1 MRMDSEMN
9 DILHLDF
16 MHYMI
21 VASLEMSDEPKFS
34 VIVRLSTF
42 PPWMLP
48 QRNCLQI
55 ARVFVSPCLQAN
67 FLLPNFFPV
76 FVTFLGKKLIA

>member
-21 VASLEMSDEPKFS
+21 VASLEMSDEPKSFTPKT
-34 VIVRLSTF
+34 RYDAQFEEL
-42 PPWMLP
+42 
-48 QRNCLQI
+48 NNLQ
-55 ARVFVSPCLQAN
+55 
-67 FLLPNFFPV
+67 
-76 FVTFLGKKLIA
+76 

>member
-21 VASLEMSDEPKFS
+21 VASLEMSDEPFFCA
-34 VIVRLSTF
+34 VRCDIS
-42 PPWMLP
+42 
-48 QRNCLQI
+48 CLTDAI
-55 ARVFVSPCLQAN
+55 SLVECN
-67 FLLPNFFPV
+67 
-76 FVTFLGKKLIA
+76 